1 MNEVEIDH
9 LHEVN
14 NHLLHKLV
22 TLEIIVDSLYAE
34 LIESGVLN
42 EEGFNKRVS
51 SKIETV
57 NKELKEVQKI
67 TETINSYTM
76 FMNTKPGEA

>member
-14 NHLLHKLV
+14 NHLLHKIV

-34 LIESGVLN
+34 LVESGVLN
-42 EEGFNKRVS
+42 EESFNKRVS

-57 NKELKEVQKI
+57 NKELKEVQKL